1 MNTKLNLISEINTDE
16 SVIYL
21 INDVNFLEQG
31 SFSNSEFE
39 YIKRCIK
46 DGDKQILINSYSK
59 LSVVQLIEDEKDSD
73 RLKEILRNNANEIY
87 SSLQKHKEKS
97 IIINSDTNPENT
109 IVFTEGLLLSTYR
122 FLHHFSDKQKK
133 ENNLEA
139 INIQHSEITE
149 AQLNE
154 LEKLTRAVFLSRN
167 LVNEPVSHM
176 NTSIFCEEIIK
187 AGKEFGF
194 DVDIM
199 HKDKIE
205 ALKMGGLLAVNKG
218 SVDPPAFAVLEWNP
232 ENAKNKKPLILVGK
246 GIVYDT
252 GGLNI
257 KTGDY
262 MSDMKSDMGG
272 AATVAGAFAAFAQN
286 EVSAHIIGLIPITD
300 NRPGYNAYAPGD
312 ILKMHNGKTVEV
324 LNTDAEGRLALADA
338 LSFAQKYDPELVID
352 FATLTGSA
360 AIALGAQGAVMMGN
374 ADNSIKSNLIKS
386 GNESFERMVE
396 FPFWDEYKKFLES
409 DVADLTNLGGREGGA
424 ITAGK
429 FLEHFTN
436 YPYIHIDIAG
446 TAFLTKPN
454 TYRPKGASGFGV
466 RMIYNYVKQ
475 NY

>member
-1 MNTKLNLISEINTDE
+1 
-16 SVIYL
+16 
-21 INDVNFLEQG
+21 
-31 SFSNSEFE
+31 
-39 YIKRCIK
+39 
-46 DGDKQILINSYSK
+46 
-59 LSVVQLIEDEKDSD
+59 
-73 RLKEILRNNANEIY
+73 
-87 SSLQKHKEKS
+87 
-97 IIINSDTNPENT
+97 
-109 IVFTEGLLLSTYR
+109 
-122 FLHHFSDKQKK
+122 
-133 ENNLEA
+133 
-139 INIQHSEITE
+139 
-149 AQLNE
+149 
-154 LEKLTRAVFLSRN
+154 
-167 LVNEPVSHM
+167 
-176 NTSIFCEEIIK
+176 
-187 AGKEFGF
+187 
-194 DVDIM
+194 
-199 HKDKIE
+199 
-205 ALKMGGLLAVNKG
+205 
-218 SVDPPAFAVLEWNP
+218 
-232 ENAKNKKPLILVGK
+232 
-246 GIVYDT
+246 
-252 GGLNI
+252 
-257 KTGDY
+257 